1 MEAVESPSDVEESKT
16 PEDLE
21 QGVKDLQESK
31 DSDLSTSKVDN
42 VFKVPEDIAFKRPI
56 FTKKNATATTAS
68 SNKTPTSTKKSAV
81 AAPVSSD
88 QQSETPLE
96 SSCATEESKNSRTSG
111 KSPAQLILEKSVP
124 LPYKEPAWSGLPKN
138 DYSFE
143 ILKNGVIVG
152 TIPLDKPFIVIG
164 RLSQCDI
171 VMEHPSLSRFHCVIQ
186 YRGEPSPDG
195 DEEGF
200 YAYDLGSTH
209 GSFHN
214 KHQMKPHTYY
224 RLHVGHIV
232 KFGGSSRMLILQGP
246 VEDQEPES
254 EKTVTELKAEAAKRA
269 EKLNALETGE
279 IEEEDRDRRLQE
291 GDVDQQDSSL
301 SSDGIDWGMGE
312 DAEEE
317 GENDV
322 NPFAA
327 LNEELYLNDP
337 KKTLRG
343 WFEREGYDLPEYVAE
358 DVSPGVY
365 KCKVELPIPGPGG
378 GPLVA
383 IVEHRGK
390 KKAAVVQCALEAC
403 RLLDKHGVLRQAKHE
418 SRRKRK
424 DRSEDDYYSDSDDEF
439 LDRTGDVQRKRLQ
452 RMKAATKGNE
462 VIAENYESL
471 LSKYLS
477 VTSELSS
484 LEKKLAEA
492 SQLEK
497 QGLEDGAEE
506 DDLDSYMQTLKSQV
520 PDKHKRVKWKLRV
533 IELRKEE
540 LSLRKLVNVARP
552 YDKPELQ
559 PYISEFDSKPN
570 LPGKHPFQK
579 VQRESSKL
587 PQDGRMRIHHA
598 FMEEEPETK
607 IKLSRLD
614 EDT

>member
-1 MEAVESPSDVEESKT
+1 MEKVESSSNMEEPKP
-16 PEDLE
+16 PEDGE
-21 QGVKDLQESK
+21 QSGQDPQEKDEDVSPSK
-31 DSDLSTSKVDN
+31 MDN

-56 FTKKNATATTAS
+56 FTKKSAFTAAVTS
-68 SNKTPTSTKKSAV
+68 EKRPTSTKTSV
-81 AAPVSSD
+81 AEAPVSVEKP
-88 QQSETPLE
+88 SESPPKNTCPV
-96 SSCATEESKNSRTSG
+96 EESQNSGMSG
-111 KSPAQLILEKSVP
+111 KSPAQLVLEKSVP
-124 LPYKEPAWSGLPKN
+124 LPYKEPPWSGLPKAN
-138 DYSFE
+138 YSFE

-152 TIPLDKPFIVIG
+152 SIPLDQPFLVIG
-164 RLSQCDI
+164 RLAQCDI
-171 VMEHPSLSRFHCVIQ
+171 ILEHPSLSRFHCVIQ
-186 YRGEPSPDG
+186 YRKEPSPEG
-195 DEEGF
+195 DQEGF

-214 KHQMKPHTYY
+214 KHRMKPRTYY

-246 VEDQEPES
+246 DEDQEPES
-254 EKTVTELKAEAAKRA
+254 EMTVTELKAEAAKRA

-279 IEEEDRDRRLQE
+279 IEEEDRDRRLKE
-291 GDVDQQDSSL
+291 GDVKKEDGSQSN
-301 SSDGIDWGMGE
+301 DGIDWGMGE

-317 GENDV
+317 EEDDV
-322 NPFAA
+322 NPFAT

-343 WFEREGYDLPEYVAE
+343 WFEREGYDLPEYITE

-383 IVEHRGK
+383 IVEQRGK
-390 KKAAVVQCALEAC
+390 KKAAVVQCAMEAC
-403 RLLDKHGVLRQAKHE
+403 RLLDKQGVLRQAKHE
-418 SRRKRK
+418 SRKRK
-424 DRSEDDYYSDSDDEF
+424 KERAGDDYYSDSDDEF

-452 RMKAATKGNE
+452 RMKAASKGNE
-462 VIAENYESL
+462 VVTENYESL
-471 LSKYLS
+471 LAKYLS

-497 QGLEDGAEE
+497 QELGDGAEE
-506 DDLDSYMQTLKSQV
+506 DDLDSFMKNLKSQV
-520 PDKHKRVKWKLRV
+520 PDKHKRVNWKLRV

-540 LSLRKLVNVARP
+540 LSLRKLVNIARP
-552 YDKPELQ
+552 YNKPEMQ
-559 PYISEFDSKPN
+559 PYISEFDSQPN

-579 VQRESSKL
+579 LRKESSKPPKVGGL
-587 PQDGRMRIHHA
+587 RVHHA
-598 FMEEEPETK
+598 FLEEEPEKK